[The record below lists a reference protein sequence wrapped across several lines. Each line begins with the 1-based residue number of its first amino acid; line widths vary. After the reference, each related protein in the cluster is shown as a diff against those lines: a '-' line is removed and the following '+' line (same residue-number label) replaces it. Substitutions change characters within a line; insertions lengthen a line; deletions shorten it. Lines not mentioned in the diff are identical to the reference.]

1 MDTDTMRWHAHQAA
15 LYLDHVRGMGV
26 QIVTLTLAIEALEA
40 KADGLKGLDYSK
52 DQVSTS
58 ASDDAMPNNVSEL
71 IRQKQERERKRELYE
86 TELAAVSRAFDR
98 MPNRTYAAILDGHY
112 IGESSWKDLADKI
125 GYTKRGM
132 MKVRQRALAE
142 FYDYMPP
149 SQRFVDVP
157 KAI

>member
-1 MDTDTMRWHAHQAA
+1 MRWHAHQAA

-26 QIVTLTLAIEALEA
+26 QIVTLTLAIAALEA

-52 DQVSTS
+52 DQVSMS
-58 ASDDAMPNNVSEL
+58 VSDDAMLNNVSEL
-71 IRQKQERERKRELYE
+71 IRQKQERERKRMLYE

-98 MPNRTYAAILDGHY
+98 MPNSTYAAILDGHY
-112 IGESSWKDLADKI
+112 IGEASWQDLADKI

-132 MKVRQRALAE
+132 MKVRQRALAM
-142 FYDYMPP
+142 FYDCMPP
-149 SQRFVDVP
+149 SQSFVDVP